1 MQNSRTSK
9 MQANTWIAL
18 RKIRESLLQTIVPRL
33 LSMENNNLSPRIL
46 MIRLQFLHKTISQKI
61 NQINGLNSK
70 TNSSESSLPT
80 FFLTI
85 LLMQRT
91 QVQTLQIQVKHNSN
105 CILRSIRVCHILPRN
120 AEVLF
125 SRSLIR
131 SCRLLMTLIQLR
143 SSMNQLNRSTNI

>member
-1 MQNSRTSK
+1 
-9 MQANTWIAL
+9 
-18 RKIRESLLQTIVPRL
+18 
-33 LSMENNNLSPRIL
+33 MENNNLSPRIL